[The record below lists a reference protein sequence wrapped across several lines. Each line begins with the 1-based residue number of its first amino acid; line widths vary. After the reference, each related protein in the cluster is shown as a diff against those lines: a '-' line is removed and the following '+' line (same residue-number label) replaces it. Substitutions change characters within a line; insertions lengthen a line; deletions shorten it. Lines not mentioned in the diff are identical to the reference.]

1 MPSMSMVVGNVFPF
15 LGLIYTMKVSYNLSF
30 VRMEVVSFFYPRETK
45 PKKLDAKPVRSQSR
59 GGFIPSKG

>member
-15 LGLIYTMKVSYNLSF
+15 LGLIYTMKVSYNLSYGSF
-30 VRMEVVSFFYPRETK
+30 FFFYPRETK